1 MSAPWSCWR
10 SQSVGPIG
18 HDAEYPQRTLAAIRA
33 HMSNRAWQNP
43 RYVSEGETLTF
54 NIFILQV
61 FKYYQVIIACVFISS
76 NLRPLRA
83 THLTGSS
90 FSTRRSAAGR
100 PMELMLGI
108 RTVGL
113 LRGWKTGAPPTLESA
128 QNPTAKPPAC
138 PWGASSECRVSSC
151 PCKRVADAAGK
162 KVKGRTIHALVDA
175 RDAANAGDCLLC
187 RDPGSRRCRV
197 GARQDTTRF
206 PGFN

>member
-1 MSAPWSCWR
+1 VLDCAMSAPWSCWR

-61 FKYYQVIIACVFISS
+61 FKYYQVIIACVFIST

-113 LRGWKTGAPPTLESA
+113 LRGWKTGAPPTLEYSPLKTRL
-128 QNPTAKPPAC
+128 QSRQPA
-138 PWGASSECRVSSC
+138 P
-151 PCKRVADAAGK
+151 
-162 KVKGRTIHALVDA
+162 
-175 RDAANAGDCLLC
+175 
-187 RDPGSRRCRV
+187 
-197 GARQDTTRF
+197 GARVPNAEFRPARVNWWRTPRARR
-206 PGFN
+206 